1 MDAVTRVDP
10 PYRGDELSTL
20 LGFLD
25 YQRATLARKC
35 EGLSP
40 DQLRLRADPPSNL
53 SLLGLL
59 RHLAEVE
66 RGWFRSGIA
75 GEDIGDIWCSDQSRD
90 ADLDDV
96 DTAEASEAFQAW
108 QAEIDAAQVIART
121 TPLDAT
127 MVHRSGDTIS
137 LRWVL
142 VHMIEEYARHNGH
155 ADLLREHIDGS
166 KGE

>member
-1 MDAVTRVDP
+1 MTAAARVDP
-10 PYRGDELSTL
+10 PYRGDELATL

-25 YQRATLARKC
+25 YQRATLAGKC

-40 DQLRLRADPPSNL
+40 EQLRLRADPPSNL
-53 SLLGLL
+53 SLLGLV

-66 RGWFRSGIA
+66 RGWFRQGIA
-75 GEDIGDIWCSDQSRD
+75 GEDIADIWCSDQSRD
-90 ADLDDV
+90 ADLDEV
-96 DTAEASEAFQAW
+96 DTAEVAPAFQAW
-108 QAEIDAAQVIART
+108 QAEIDAAQVIATT

-127 MVHRSGDTIS
+127 MVHRSGDVIS

-155 ADLLREHIDGS
+155 ADLLREHIDGV